1 MFWRTWRYYVGLLG
15 LLLGLSA
22 CVTEDLHEPV
32 SEGHGYL
39 RLELASVAT
48 ELSSSPQTKAET
60 LSIPAEDIPAASTF
74 TVDIQKGGSRVEGFP
89 KAFSEVVGSA
99 LVLPVGDYT
108 VSAYAGTDEPIQA
121 KPYFFGSTNVTI
133 LPNLQ
138 VSSNIEASLANALL
152 VPAVDESLKKHYSS
166 WTLSVKVG
174 TETLELASNTSTNG
188 HLYVQAKNGQSVM
201 GVFKGTNLLGLET
214 TKDWIL
220 LTEATARTQ
229 YTIQCNPDLSA
240 FSNIQLTG
248 KAIHTYDNGSLT
260 GTDVALSLNA
270 NGAPIDAIDSW
281 DIKVLYNGTTIRTC
295 SKIPNTANTIMDVVS
310 GWPYVPQGSTL
321 SASVTLKSKDVIELP
336 SATMES
342 IPLPTFT
349 ASVSGSTSYSVYK
362 ASGAAAANAIDGS
375 SIVNISSSVS
385 ISSVIS
391 SNINY
396 SNLLKVVYT
405 TDGGGNSGE
414 LPYTTDDVTLTG
426 LAWQKHALTASG
438 SFDGATATSAAV
450 DCDVTGL
457 PFSQDLRTNKNVS
470 AWKVIGDTDYDSG
483 CGQQILYCYGFFST
497 TVKYAKMYSPIF
509 NLPEEINI
517 SYTIGNMFMNSGVY
531 SKDCTIFSGITNNN
545 DVVCKDFS
553 DNITCEKSWGKV
565 LKKFIHDAT
574 MSKGNNMISVYHNEI
589 KIKDATEYWLYLT
602 TLDVKYR

>member
-60 LSIPAEDIPAASTF
+60 ISIPAEDIPATSAF

-89 KAFSEVVGSA
+89 KAFSEVASSS

-121 KPYFFGSTNVTI
+121 KPYFFGSTNVTV
-133 LPNLQ
+133 LPNQQ
-138 VSSNIEASLANALL
+138 VTSNIEASLANALL

-174 TETLELASNTSTNG
+174 TETFELASNTSTNG
-188 HLYVQAKNGQSVM
+188 HLYVQAKNGQSVT

-214 TKDWIL
+214 TTDWTL
-220 LTEATARTQ
+220 LPEAAARTQ

-248 KAIHTYDNGSLT
+248 KATHTYDNGSLT
-260 GTDVALSLNA
+260 GTDVTLSLNA

-281 DIKVLYNGTTIRTC
+281 DIKVLYNGTAIRTY
-295 SKIPNTANTIMDVVS
+295 SKIPNTANTVMDIVS

-349 ASVSGSTSYSVYK
+349 ATVSGSTSYSVYK
-362 ASGAAAANAIDGS
+362 ASGASAANVIDGS

-426 LAWQKHALTASG
+426 LVWQKHALTATV
-438 SFDGATATSAAV
+438 SFDGATATSASV

-483 CGQQILYCYGFFST
+483 CGQQILYCYST
-497 TVKYAKMYSPIF
+497 SGKRMHAKMYSPVF
-509 NLPEEINI
+509 VLPEETNIN
-517 SYTIGNMFMNSGVY
+517 YTIGNMFMNSLRY
-531 SKDCTIFSGITNNN
+531 SRNCTIYSGIVDNTEAFSNT
-545 DVVCKDFS
+545 FS
-553 DNITCEKSWGKV
+553 DNITCETYSKEK
-565 LKKFIHDAT
+565 LRTFTHDIV
-574 MSKGNNMISVYHNEI
+574 MLKGNNMISVYHNEVYF
-589 KIKDATEYWLYLT
+589 KDLTQYWLYLT

>member
-15 LLLGLSA
+15 LLFGLSA

-60 LSIPAEDIPAASTF
+60 ISIPAEDIPVASTF

-89 KAFSEVVGSA
+89 KAFSEVVGSS

-121 KPYFFGSTNVTI
+121 KPYFFGSTNVTV
-133 LPNLQ
+133 LPNQQ
-138 VSSNIEASLANALL
+138 VTSNIEASLANALL

-188 HLYVQAKNGQSVM
+188 HLYVQAKAGQSIT
-201 GVFKGTNLLGLET
+201 GVFKGTNLLGKET
-214 TKDWIL
+214 MTDWIL
-220 LTEATARTQ
+220 LTEAAARTR
-229 YTIQCNPDLSA
+229 YTILCNPDLSA

-248 KAIHTYDNGSLT
+248 KATHTYDNGSLT

-281 DIKVLYNGTTIRTC
+281 DIKVLYNGTAIRTY
-295 SKIPNTANTIMDVVS
+295 SKIPNNANTVMDVVS

-349 ASVSGSTSYSVYK
+349 ATVSGSTSYSVYK

-414 LPYTTDDVTLTG
+414 LPYTTDGVTLTG
-426 LAWQKHALTASG
+426 LAWQKHALTATV
-438 SFDGATATSAAV
+438 SFDGATATSASV

-457 PFSQDLRTNKNVS
+457 PYKPSAMVEADWSFASWNNKYENGMIQLGGVTGSGECTATSKMAFYIPSSIEVSLSTNVEVGGWPTTTFSVS
-470 AWKVIGDTDYDSG
+470 LNGSTIISKKGK
-483 CGQQILYCYGFFST
+483 FST
-497 TVKYAKMYSPIF
+497 TNLSGTGLLGSSTYSVKLNS
-509 NLPEEINI
+509 
-517 SYTIGNMFMNSGVY
+517 SYKAVGPWSLVY
-531 SKDCTIFSGITNNN
+531 LLHI
-545 DVVCKDFS
+545 
-553 DNITCEKSWGKV
+553 
-565 LKKFIHDAT
+565 
-574 MSKGNNMISVYHNEI
+574 
-589 KIKDATEYWLYLT
+589 LYN
-602 TLDVKYR
+602 

>member
-1 MFWRTWRYYVGLLG
+1 MFRRTWRYYVGLLG

-48 ELSSSPQTKAET
+48 GLSSSPQTKAET
-60 LSIPAEDIPAASTF
+60 ISIPAEDIPTASTF

-89 KAFSEVVGSA
+89 KAFSEVVGSS

-121 KPYFFGSTNVTI
+121 KPYFFGSTNVTV
-133 LPNLQ
+133 LPNQQ
-138 VSSNIEASLANALL
+138 VTSNIEASLANALL

-214 TKDWIL
+214 TTDWIL
-220 LTEATARTQ
+220 LTEAAARTQ

-349 ASVSGSTSYSVYK
+349 ATVSGSTSYSVYK

-385 ISSVIS
+385 ISSVILD
-391 SNINY
+391 NPNY
-396 SNLLKVVYT
+396 SGWLKVTYT

-414 LPYTTDDVTLTG
+414 LPYTTDDVTFTG
-426 LAWQKHALTASG
+426 LAWQKHALTATV
-438 SFDGATATSAAV
+438 SFDGETVMSSPV
-450 DCDVTGL
+450 DCYVTGL
-457 PFSQDLRTNKNVS
+457 PYNISFKDNVNPTSWILNNNSSGGGYLILKVTSAYAITPKFHIPDNIQASAYLKAYAYGGTAPGKYTASVIVS
-470 AWKVIGDTDYDSG
+470 ASTGSPVTSGNVTSISASNLLPVSNPTQDITESINLNLSTPCVCIYTMGSKPSWSIGTIDFG
-483 CGQQILYCYGFFST
+483 LVCFQFGL
-497 TVKYAKMYSPIF
+497 KY
-509 NLPEEINI
+509 E
-517 SYTIGNMFMNSGVY
+517 
-531 SKDCTIFSGITNNN
+531 
-545 DVVCKDFS
+545 
-553 DNITCEKSWGKV
+553 
-565 LKKFIHDAT
+565 
-574 MSKGNNMISVYHNEI
+574 
-589 KIKDATEYWLYLT
+589 
-602 TLDVKYR
+602 

>member
-60 LSIPAEDIPAASTF
+60 ISIPAEDIPATSAF

-89 KAFSEVVGSA
+89 KAFSEVVGSS

-121 KPYFFGSTNVTI
+121 KPYFFGSTNVTV
-133 LPNLQ
+133 LPNQQ
-138 VSSNIEASLANALL
+138 VTSNIEASLANALL

-214 TKDWIL
+214 TTDWIL
-220 LTEATARTQ
+220 LTEAAARTQ

-281 DIKVLYNGTTIRTC
+281 DIKVLYNGTAIRTY
-295 SKIPNTANTIMDVVS
+295 SKIPNTDNTIMDVVS

-349 ASVSGSTSYSVYK
+349 ATVSGSTSYSVYK
-362 ASGAAAANAIDGS
+362 ASGAAAANVIDGS

-426 LAWQKHALTASG
+426 LAWQKHALTATV
-438 SFDGATATSAAV
+438 SFDGATATSASV

-457 PFSQDLRTNKNVS
+457 PYSFNFYNNESALNNSSWTQVNVGYASGKCTIQHDDSNGYLISPNFHIPSSVSVDYSIQAQYYRAWAVNVSSKSIDLRIGAASSNTSVATDYITHTCKGDNNTGVSYGTYTGVLNLSSVFSYVSFYHNRANVS
-470 AWKVIGDTDYDSG
+470 FQVDYL
-483 CGQQILYCYGFFST
+483 CLYGF
-497 TVKYAKMYSPIF
+497 
-509 NLPEEINI
+509 
-517 SYTIGNMFMNSGVY
+517 
-531 SKDCTIFSGITNNN
+531 
-545 DVVCKDFS
+545 
-553 DNITCEKSWGKV
+553 
-565 LKKFIHDAT
+565 
-574 MSKGNNMISVYHNEI
+574 
-589 KIKDATEYWLYLT
+589 
-602 TLDVKYR
+602 TLQYK

>member
-15 LLLGLSA
+15 LLFGLSA

-39 RLELASVAT
+39 RLELVSVAT

-60 LSIPAEDIPAASTF
+60 ISIPAEDIPVASTF

-89 KAFSEVVGSA
+89 KAFSEVVGSS

-121 KPYFFGSTNVTI
+121 KPYFFDSTNVTV
-133 LPNLQ
+133 LPNQQ
-138 VSSNIEASLANALL
+138 VTSNIEASLANALL

-174 TETLELASNTSTNG
+174 TETFELASNTSTNG
-188 HLYVQAKNGQSVM
+188 HLYVQAKNGQSVT

-214 TKDWIL
+214 TTDWIL
-220 LTEATARTQ
+220 LTEAAARTQ

-281 DIKVLYNGTTIRTC
+281 DIKVLYNGTAIRTC
-295 SKIPNTANTIMDVVS
+295 SKIPNNANTVMDVVS

-349 ASVSGSTSYSVYK
+349 ATVSGSTSYSVYK

-385 ISSVIS
+385 ISSVILD
-391 SNINY
+391 NPNY
-396 SNLLKVVYT
+396 SGWLKVTYT

-414 LPYTTDDVTLTG
+414 LAHNTVATLTG
-426 LAWQKHALTASG
+426 LTWRKHVLIAIA
-438 SFDGATATSAAV
+438 SFDGATETSASV

-457 PFSQDLRTNKNVS
+457 PYKPSAMVKADWEFASWNCKYDNGAIQLGGVSGSGECTATSKMAFYIPSSIGVSLSTNVEVGGWPTTTFSVS
-470 AWKVIGDTDYDSG
+470 LNGSTIISKKGNFSTINLSG
-483 CGQQILYCYGFFST
+483 TGLLESSTYSVKLNSSYRALGPWSLVHSLHILY
-497 TVKYAKMYSPIF
+497 
-509 NLPEEINI
+509 N
-517 SYTIGNMFMNSGVY
+517 
-531 SKDCTIFSGITNNN
+531 
-545 DVVCKDFS
+545 
-553 DNITCEKSWGKV
+553 
-565 LKKFIHDAT
+565 
-574 MSKGNNMISVYHNEI
+574 
-589 KIKDATEYWLYLT
+589 
-602 TLDVKYR
+602 

>member
-133 LPNLQ
+133 LPNQQ
-138 VSSNIEASLANALL
+138 VTSNIEASLANALL

-214 TKDWIL
+214 TTDWIL

-426 LAWQKHALTASG
+426 LAWQKHALTATV
-438 SFDGATATSAAV
+438 SFDGATATSASV

-457 PFSQDLRTNKNVS
+457 PLVSNPPTDVYWNQENGTVNWNSDHVRLGNASLSQPHSIVS
-470 AWKVIGDTDYDSG
+470 
-483 CGQQILYCYGFFST
+483 
-497 TVKYAKMYSPIF
+497 
-509 NLPEEINI
+509 
-517 SYTIGNMFMNSGVY
+517 
-531 SKDCTIFSGITNNN
+531 NNFY
-545 DVVCKDFS
+545 VL
-553 DNITCEKSWGKV
+553 DNIDVTIETKY
-565 LKKFIHDAT
+565 D
-574 MSKGNNMISVYHNEI
+574 VYR
-589 KIKDATEYWLYLT
+589 ASAGTTFTLYLGSVELFRT
-602 TLDVKYR
+602 DASGKWYSTVTKEVAASSQITSSNNYVKCNNSYGSGATHSKVYYVNVLYR